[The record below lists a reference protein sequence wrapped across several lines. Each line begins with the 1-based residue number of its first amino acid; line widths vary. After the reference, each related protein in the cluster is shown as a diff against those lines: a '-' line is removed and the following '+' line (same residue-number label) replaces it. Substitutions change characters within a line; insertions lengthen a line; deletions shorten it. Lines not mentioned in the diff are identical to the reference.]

1 MSATK
6 PALPEPVALI
16 DPRGLAIGAASMHCI
31 KRPEYR
37 SAADAYAGVE
47 YVSVYTADQLRA
59 YGDAR
64 AAEALATHA
73 KELVEAHREAFVG
86 NIQAVSKLGLDAMDA
101 QPLLL
106 AVQNWDISTGRAREL
121 LRCWVLGTFKHDML
135 PECGEELFSETEE
148 PREAFAK
155 LQAEV
160 AALRKD
166 AERWRWLRA
175 NFGAIVVD
183 TEWRGG
189 PAEGRYVR
197 SVTLNPLL
205 GPTEPASIDAAID
218 AALQEQK
225 S

>member
-1 MSATK
+1 MSTDV
-6 PALPEPVALI
+6 PLPEP
-16 DPRGLAIGAASMHCI
+16 S
-31 KRPEYR
+31 
-37 SAADAYAGVE
+37 AYAPQMITE
-47 YVSVYTADQLRA
+47 DAYTADQLRA

-64 AAEALATHA
+64 AAEARATHA

-106 AVQNWDISTGRAREL
+106 AVQNWGISTGRAREL
-121 LRCWVLGTFKHDML
+121 LRCWVLGTFKPDML
-135 PECGEELFSETEE
+135 PECGDELFSETEE

-160 AALRKD
+160 AALRKALKPFAD
-166 AERWRWLRA
+166 ADLTSPVVRDTFGFDVLRA
-175 NFGAIVVD
+175 
-183 TEWRGG
+183 R
-189 PAEGRYVR
+189 
-197 SVTLNPLL
+197 
-205 GPTEPASIDAAID
+205 

>member
-1 MSATK
+1 MTTPTK
-6 PALPEPVALI
+6 PALPEQEPVAWLQVGVFDGPYEGETLMRAKLPGKY
-16 DPRGLAIGAASMHCI
+16 DPSWWRFDGL
-31 KRPEYR
+31 
-37 SAADAYAGVE
+37 
-47 YVSVYTADQLRA
+47 YTADQMRA

-135 PECGEELFSETEE
+135 PECGDELFSETEE

-160 AALRKD
+160 AALRKALKPFAD
-166 AERWRWLRA
+166 ADLTSPVVRDTFGFDVLRA
-175 NFGAIVVD
+175 
-183 TEWRGG
+183 R
-189 PAEGRYVR
+189 
-197 SVTLNPLL
+197 
-205 GPTEPASIDAAID
+205 

-225 S
+225 P

>member
-1 MSATK
+1 MTTPK
-6 PALPEPVALI
+6 PALPEPVPPNAEGSTTCIVRWMVTTRDGLWLGAWDKEAFAAYTQAAI
-16 DPRGLAIGAASMHCI
+16 DAA
-31 KRPEYR
+31 
-37 SAADAYAGVE
+37 V
-47 YVSVYTADQLRA
+47 
-59 YGDAR
+59 
-64 AAEALATHA
+64 AEARATHA

-135 PECGEELFSETEE
+135 PECGDELFSETEE

-160 AALRKD
+160 EALRKD
-166 AERWRWLRA
+166 AERWRWWRA

-218 AALQEQK
+218 AALQGEPHDQA
-225 S
+225 